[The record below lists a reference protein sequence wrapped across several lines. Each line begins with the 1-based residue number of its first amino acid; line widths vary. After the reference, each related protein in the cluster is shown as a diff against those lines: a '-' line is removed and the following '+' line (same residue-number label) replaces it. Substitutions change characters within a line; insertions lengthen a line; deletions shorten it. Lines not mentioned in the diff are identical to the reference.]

1 MSNLVLGD
9 AGVILAL
16 SSAAAGIL
24 TLAAGLALRD
34 ESFARLGRFL
44 VWGVLAGAA
53 LAFAAMERALITRD
67 FSVEYVAA
75 NGSSR
80 TSGLFNFATAWAAL
94 EGSILLWGLV
104 LAGYLAVMSWLF
116 GRRGGASHPDGR
128 LTSWALICG
137 LAAAVFFF
145 ALMVGPADPFRAFD
159 PAPGYD
165 GPGPNPLLQ
174 DNPLMVIHPPM
185 LYMGYVGFTVP
196 FAFGMASLITGRV
209 DEAWLAKT
217 RRWSLVSWGFLT
229 AGIVLGAWWSYD
241 TLGWGGYWAWDPV
254 ENASL
259 LPWLTA
265 TAYLHSSLI
274 QERRGLLRVWNLSL
288 VSATFCLTILGT
300 FITRSGILDSVH
312 SFTTSGIGPW
322 LLGFFG
328 FTTIASVALIG
339 MRGDR
344 LRSAERVDSFLSR
357 EGSFLINNLLFALF
371 ALVVLLGTV
380 FPLVVEAVGGERLSV
395 GSPYFSRMT
404 MPVGLAL
411 LFMMAA
417 APALNWR
424 KTSADLASRRLLK
437 PAAAGVGALALALAL
452 GARGMA
458 PLLAFTL
465 GGFAAGTAV
474 RRLYLAV
481 RRLGMKGLTGVSGG
495 GMITHLGVVIVA
507 VALAAS
513 SSYLQQK
520 ELSLDEGET
529 QSFAGHELTFL
540 GTEEVAHAEREE
552 VRARVAVNGEC
563 CATPGVSRYTLRG
576 QAVGHPVTLNSVLND
591 VQLAVIRLPSQTG
604 ETLVLR
610 VVRQPLVV
618 WLWVGGGVMLLG
630 LLAAAVRGGGRRS
643 RSESPAAERTD
654 APTDAGDAGD
664 GDTETSAADHQTIS
678 PEQTTATR
686 TTSAQA

>member
-9 AGVILAL
+9 VGVVLAL
-16 SSAAAGIL
+16 SSASAGIL
-24 TLAAGLALRD
+24 VLAAGLALRD

-44 VWGVLAGAA
+44 VWGVLVGAV

-80 TSGLFNFATAWAAL
+80 TAGLFNFATAWAAL

-104 LAGYLAVMSWLF
+104 LAGYLVMMSWLF
-116 GRRGGASHPDGR
+116 GRRGGASQPDGH

-137 LAAAVFFF
+137 LATAVFFF
-145 ALMVGPADPFRAFD
+145 ALMVGPADPFRSFD
-159 PAPGYD
+159 PPPGYD

-174 DNPLMVIHPPM
+174 DNPLMIIHPPM
-185 LYMGYVGFTVP
+185 LYLGYVGFTVP
-196 FAFGMASLITGRV
+196 FAFGMASLITGRT
-209 DEAWLAKT
+209 DEAWLEKT
-217 RRWSLVSWGFLT
+217 RRWSLLSWGFLT

-265 TAYLHSSLI
+265 TAYLHSSLA
-274 QERRGLLRVWNLSL
+274 QKRRGLLRVWNLSL

-328 FTTIASVALIG
+328 FTAVAAASLIG

-344 LRSAERVDSFLSR
+344 LRSAERVDSFFSR
-357 EGSFLINNLLFALF
+357 QGSFLVNNLLFALF

-380 FPLVVEAVGGERLSV
+380 FPLVVEATGGERLSV

-404 MPVGLAL
+404 MPVGLTL
-411 LFMMAA
+411 LLLMAA

-424 KTSADLASRRLLK
+424 RTSAELASRRLLG
-437 PAAAGVGALALALAL
+437 AAASGVGALALALAL
-452 GARGMA
+452 GARGVA

-465 GGFAAGTAV
+465 GGFAAGSAV
-474 RRLYLAV
+474 RHLYLAV
-481 RRLGMKGLTGVSGG
+481 RRQGLRGLIGAGSG
-495 GMITHLGVVIVA
+495 GMITHLGVAILA

-513 SSYLQQK
+513 SSYLQQR
-520 ELSLDEGET
+520 ELQFAEGET

-540 GTEEVAHAEREE
+540 GTEEVAHPERVEI
-552 VRARVAVNGEC
+552 RARVVVDGDC
-563 CATPGVSRYTLRG
+563 CATPGVSRYALRG
-576 QAVGHPVTLNSVLND
+576 QVVSHPVTLNSALRD

-618 WLWVGGGVMLLG
+618 WLWTGGGVMLLG
-630 LLAAAVRGGGRRS
+630 ILAAALRSKGRRDQ
-643 RSESPAAERTD
+643 SEAPASEPETAAAPRAAPAE
-654 APTDAGDAGD
+654 
-664 GDTETSAADHQTIS
+664 TIK
-678 PEQTTATR
+678 
-686 TTSAQA
+686 